1 MKRRNLKD
9 HVFTQSLIDELG
21 GPTQVGN
28 ICGIKPPSVLGWV
41 KKGIPRG
48 WVMYFKNQYPNLKV
62 WNIEPDWN
70 KEPSTLSK

>member
-9 HVFTQSLIDELG
+9 PVFTQTLIDELG
-21 GPTQVGN
+21 GPTKVGM
-28 ICGIKPPSVLGWV
+28 ICGIKAPSVLGWL

-48 WVMYFKNQYPNLKV
+48 WMMYFKTEYPNLQV
-62 WNIEPDWN
+62 WAKEPDWN